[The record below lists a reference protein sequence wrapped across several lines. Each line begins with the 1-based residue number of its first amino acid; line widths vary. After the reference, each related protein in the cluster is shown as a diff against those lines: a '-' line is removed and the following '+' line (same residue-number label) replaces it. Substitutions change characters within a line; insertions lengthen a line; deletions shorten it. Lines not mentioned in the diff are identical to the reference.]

1 MSFLAAI
8 GSAIASISLTE
19 VIVGAI
25 IATALSVLAQLIMMP
40 SRKGQRDPFE
50 PTQYTRREVGGT
62 TPVVVGRR
70 LTYGIEVFRKNDST
84 YPGASSRQ
92 FYQVI
97 YSVGPIGFI
106 GNTRVF
112 NERDI
117 FALGHQGAHSS
128 LIDFRFG
135 TLDQA
140 PTGFGWSDIGGDP
153 SQAKNKYDALGL
165 MVTPDAAHP
174 LAYVGRAG
182 INLFLAA
189 DEQGRNSGANIAV
202 DSVVDGLTCRRFKN
216 TGGEYVCHV
225 GGHNQWVEYWYN
237 NKRYAAQVEAGT
249 YTANELAEA
258 VEIALNAAVDDDEQA
273 TPITF
278 TVSTGT
284 SENTYTGEIETRFTI
299 STTTENVRL
308 LTWTGS
314 HRGADIWDD
323 LGFLRGARY
332 DFDPTKSGGNEFDDL
347 RLAGS
352 GPYSISSF
360 HPFERV
366 FTRNPIRICFELRT
380 NPDVSP
386 GIERPDDFDQSL
398 MYAEEQY
405 CNEIVSVG
413 DVTQYDIQPR
423 NVLPML
429 KRVYGADGLI
439 SGTTRNPSSLLY
451 LIDGSYANED
461 VSSGVSIESFVPQ
474 IVFPFY
480 ATKHKVNKIV
490 IKTNN
495 TNAQSYRLQY
505 ATKAAHSMS
514 VKSIYGIPTNSLFW
528 DDTDWEDVP
537 GGTISNSTDAEK
549 TIEFETIDTWG
560 IRIIAFSA
568 ASGSNFSLCE
578 VEIYAIRNFNIPPK
592 NIAPSCNPLAVNA
605 VVNEL
610 GNYFNI
616 FGGMRRLVD
625 NSTVENLQFST
636 APDGSGTEGPY
647 YEIRFPFKRC
657 IGMFV
662 LATNVGE
669 PQSYKIYYQEATDGD
684 WILLAERENIKG
696 TDYVFVSPTEMISF
710 RITDMNRSGGSAPF
724 SLTEI
729 EAYDA
734 IPSRRYTL
742 DAINENGEKF
752 KDFLLRLYESFFAIP
767 CNQFGRKWIRVER
780 DVSPVQEINED
791 HVITYQKKRL
801 PRREKVNQWIC
812 RYSNEIQNY
821 ETDVIVIDDYA
832 SQLRPHHY
840 PGGGTGEVISSR
852 EVEFYGVT
860 RPMQMLRMGN
870 IIRNRARYA
879 DRVHYLECRP
889 GTVSA
894 MIGDVIR
901 LNLPS
906 YRLTNQLVRILR
918 IIERGD
924 FATEIECVDHYADV
938 YADTPIALGDIQF
951 QRDAVAGSSNGL
963 PGVLPADVQNVIV
976 TASKIEADGI
986 STPSVSVTFIPP
998 DDPNYSHADFWV
1010 NYNDEIDESGER
1022 VYKHVS
1028 SQMQGDGAYAFP
1040 VDTTGA
1046 VDGVWTARVLV
1057 QAVSKTGTRKSITQI
1072 DSEYEQGINTA
1083 IGTVLVILD
1092 DTQEYFAAYLARS
1105 AWASQQGYMTEQFIA
1120 DGTTTQFTISET
1132 YRPFSVIVEV
1142 EGYTLRPKL
1151 AGVTDGTEGSQDTWE
1166 FQELLETNQ
1175 IEVYQYNAGTRDPL
1189 PDGSIILVHYIPY
1202 L

>member
-8 GSAIASISLTE
+8 GAAIASISLTE

-25 IATALSVLAQLIMMP
+25 IATALSVLAQIIMMP
-40 SRKGQRDPFE
+40 SRKGQRDPFK

-92 FYQVI
+92 FYFVV

-106 GNTRVF
+106 SNTRVF

-117 FALGHQGAHSS
+117 FALGHSGAHSA
-128 LIDFRFG
+128 LIDFRYG

-153 SQAKNKYDALGL
+153 SRAKNKYDALGL
-165 MVTPDAAHP
+165 MVTPNAPHP

-182 INLFLAA
+182 LNIFLAA
-189 DEQGRNSGANIAV
+189 DEQGRSQGANIAV
-202 DSVVDGLTCRRFKN
+202 DSIVDGLTCRRFKN
-216 TGGEYVCHV
+216 TDGDYVCHV

-237 NKRYAAQVEAGT
+237 KKRYAAQVEAGT
-249 YTANELAEA
+249 YTASELAAA
-258 VEIALNAAVDDDEQA
+258 VQTALNAAEDDDGQA

-278 TVSTGT
+278 TVSTSQT
-284 SENTYTGEIETRFTI
+284 TNAYSGETETRFTI
-299 STTTENVRL
+299 EAATADVRL

-332 DFDPTKSGGNEFDDL
+332 SFDPTKSGGNEFDDL
-347 RLAGS
+347 RLAGT
-352 GPYSISSF
+352 GPYSITSF

-366 FTRNPIRICFELRT
+366 FTRNPIRICYELRT

-386 GIERPDDFDQSL
+386 GIERPDDFDQAL
-398 MYAEEQY
+398 MLAEEQY
-405 CNEIVSVG
+405 CNEIVTVDG
-413 DVTQYDIQPR
+413 VTQYDVQPR

-439 SGTTRNPSSLLY
+439 SGTTGNPSSLLY
-451 LIDGSYANED
+451 LIDGEYANAAPIHPFSKE
-461 VSSGVSIESFVPQ
+461 SIQTTYVPQ
-474 IVFPFY
+474 ILFRFY
-480 ATKHKVNKIV
+480 PSYYKIDKIV

-495 TNAQSYRLQY
+495 TVAQSYKLQY
-505 ATKAAHSMS
+505 
-514 VKSIYGIPTNSLFW
+514 TNAKPDRLCFFSYAWSDYLF
-528 DDTDWEDVP
+528 TDIP
-537 GGTISNSTDAEK
+537 GGTITDSTEPVK
-549 TIEFETIDTWG
+549 TIEFDAIYVTG
-560 IRIIAFSA
+560 IRIVGFSA
-568 ASGSNFSLCE
+568 KSGPFSLCE
-578 VEIYAIRNFNIPPK
+578 VEVYTTKGRRVVHKNLISLLRTEIAININVIGNVNFLSDGGTNK
-592 NIAPSCNPLAVNA
+592 DV
-605 VVNEL
+605 
-610 GNYFNI
+610 I
-616 FGGMRRLVD
+616 FDTMPG
-625 NSTVENLQFST
+625 
-636 APDGSGTEGPY
+636 GSGTSGPY
-647 YEIRFPFKRC
+647 YEIRFPFKRR
-657 IGMFV
+657 IGLIV

-669 PQSYKIYYQEATDGD
+669 PQSYKIYYQASTDGD
-684 WILLAERENIKG
+684 WTLLAERADIKG
-696 TDYVFVSPTEMISF
+696 TDYVFVPPTEMISF
-710 RITDMNRSGGSAPF
+710 RITDMSRSGGTAPF

-780 DVSPVQEINED
+780 DEPPVQEINED
-791 HVITYQKKRL
+791 HVVTYQKKRF
-801 PRREKVNQWIC
+801 PRREKVNQWLC
-812 RYSNEIQNY
+812 RYANEIQNY
-821 ETDVIVIDDYA
+821 ETDVVVMDDYA
-832 SQLRPHHY
+832 SQLRQHRY

-870 IIRNRARYA
+870 ILRNRARYA

-894 MIGDVIR
+894 VIGDVIR

-906 YRLTNQLVRILR
+906 YRVRNQLVRILR
-918 IIERGD
+918 VVERGD
-924 FATEIECVDHYADV
+924 FATELECVDHFADV
-938 YADTPIALGDIQF
+938 YADTAISLGDIQF
-951 QRDAVAGSSNGL
+951 QRDAVAGGTNGL
-963 PGVLPADVQNVIV
+963 PGVLPADVQNVIAS
-976 TASKIEADGI
+976 ASKIETDGV
-986 STPSVSVTFIPP
+986 SAPWVSVTFSAPE
-998 DDPNYSHADFWV
+998 DPNYSHADFWV

-1072 DSEYEQGINTA
+1072 DAEYENGQNTA
-1083 IGTVLVILD
+1083 IGTVLVLLD
-1092 DTQEYFAAYLARS
+1092 DTQEFYSAYLAHS
-1105 AWASQQGYMTEQFIA
+1105 AWASQQAYITEQFIA
-1120 DGTTTQFTISET
+1120 DGTTTQFTIAET
-1132 YRPFSVIVEV
+1132 YRPFTVVVEV
-1142 EGYTLRPKL
+1142 DGYTLRPKL

-1166 FQELLETNQ
+1166 FQELTETNQ
-1175 IEVYQYNAGTRDPL
+1175 IEVFQYDAGQRDPL
-1189 PDGSIILVHYIPY
+1189 PEGSIILAHYIPY

>member
-8 GSAIASISLTE
+8 GTAIASISLTE

-40 SRKGQRDPFE
+40 SRKGQRDPFK

-92 FYQVI
+92 FYFVV
-97 YSVGPIGFI
+97 YSVGPVGFI
-106 GNTRVF
+106 SNTRVF

-117 FALGHQGAHSS
+117 FALGHSGAHSA
-128 LIDFRFG
+128 LIDFRYG
-135 TLDQA
+135 TLDQT

-182 INLFLAA
+182 INIFLAA
-189 DEQGRNSGANIAV
+189 DEQGRNQGANIAV

-216 TGGEYVCHV
+216 TNGDYVCHV
-225 GGHNQWVEYWYN
+225 GGHNHWVEYWYN
-237 NKRYAAQVEAGT
+237 NKRYAAQIEAGT
-249 YTANELAEA
+249 YTADELADA
-258 VEIALNAAVDDDEQA
+258 VETALNAAVDDDGQT
-273 TPITF
+273 TPVTF

-284 SENTYTGEIETRFTI
+284 SENTYTGETETRFTI
-299 STTTENVRL
+299 STATANVRL

-323 LGFLRGARY
+323 LGILRGARY
-332 DFDPTKSGGNEFDDL
+332 SFDPTKSGGNEFDDL
-347 RLAGS
+347 RLAGA
-352 GPYSISSF
+352 GPYSITSF

-366 FTRNPIRICFELRT
+366 FTRNPIRICYELRT

-386 GIERPDDFDQSL
+386 GIERPDDFDQAL
-398 MYAEEQY
+398 MLAEEQY

-413 DVTQYDIQPR
+413 GVMQYDVQPR

-429 KRVYGADGLI
+429 KRVYGAEGLI
-439 SGTTRNPSSLLY
+439 SGTTGNPSGLLY
-451 LIDGSYANED
+451 LIDGEYANAAP
-461 VSSGVSIESFVPQ
+461 INPRLKESFVPQ
-474 IVFPFY
+474 ILFRFY
-480 ATKHKVNKIV
+480 PSYYKIDKIV

-495 TNAQSYRLQY
+495 TVAQSYKLQY
-505 ATKAAHSMS
+505 
-514 VKSIYGIPTNSLFW
+514 TNAKPDRLYYFSFAWSDYLF
-528 DDTDWEDVP
+528 TDIP
-537 GGTISNSTDAEK
+537 GGTITNSTEPVK
-549 TIEFETIDTWG
+549 TIEFDAINATG
-560 IRIIAFSA
+560 IRIVGFSA
-568 ASGSNFSLCE
+568 ESGSFSLCE
-578 VEIYAIRNFNIPPK
+578 VEVYTKGGRVVQNNLISMLRTEIAINI
-592 NIAPSCNPLAVNA
+592 NII
-605 VVNEL
+605 
-610 GNYFNI
+610 GNVHYLSDGGTNKDVI
-616 FGGMRRLVD
+616 FDTMPG
-625 NSTVENLQFST
+625 
-636 APDGSGTEGPY
+636 GSGTSGPY
-647 YEIRFPFKRC
+647 YEIRFPFKRT
-657 IGMFV
+657 IGLIV
-662 LATNVGE
+662 LATNAGE
-669 PQSYKIYYQEATDGD
+669 SQSYKLYYQAATGGD
-684 WILLAERENIKG
+684 WTLLADRVDIKG
-696 TDYVFVSPTEMISF
+696 TDYVFIEPTEMIAF
-710 RITDMNRSGGSAPF
+710 RITDMSCGGGTAPF
-724 SLTEI
+724 SITEI

-742 DAINENGEKF
+742 DAINEDGGRF

-780 DVSPVQEINED
+780 DEPPVQEINED
-791 HVITYQKKRL
+791 HVVTYQKKRL

-812 RYSNEIQNY
+812 RYANEIQGY
-821 ETDVIVIDDYA
+821 ETDVVTIDDYA
-832 SQLRPHHY
+832 SQLRQHRY
-840 PGGGTGEVISSR
+840 PGGGTGEVISAR

-870 IIRNRARYA
+870 ILRNRARYA

-894 MIGDVIR
+894 VIGDVVR

-906 YRLTNQLVRILR
+906 YRVTNQLVRILR
-918 IIERGD
+918 IVERGD
-924 FATEIECVDHYADV
+924 FATELECVDHFADV
-938 YADTPIALGDIQF
+938 YADTVISLGDIQF
-951 QRDAVAGSSNGL
+951 QRDAVSGGSSGL
-963 PGVLPADVQNVIV
+963 PGVLPADVQNVIA
-976 TASKIEADGI
+976 TASKVETDGV
-986 STPSVSVTFIPP
+986 SSPSVNVTFTPP

-1010 NYNDEIDESGER
+1010 NYNDEVDANGDR

-1028 SQMQGDGAYAFP
+1028 SQRQGDGAYAFP

-1046 VDGVWTARVLV
+1046 VDGSWTARVLV
-1057 QAVSKTGTRKSITQI
+1057 QSVSKTGTKKSITQI
-1072 DSEYEQGINTA
+1072 DAEFENGQNTA
-1083 IGTVLVILD
+1083 IGTVLILLD
-1092 DTQEYFAAYLARS
+1092 DTQEYYAAYLAKNG
-1105 AWASQQGYMTEQFIA
+1105 WTASQAYITEQFIA
-1120 DGTTTQFTISET
+1120 DGTTTQFTIAET
-1132 YRPFSVIVEV
+1132 YRPFTVIVEV
-1142 EGYTLRPKL
+1142 DGYTLRPKL

-1175 IEVYQYNAGTRDPL
+1175 IEVYQYDAGTREPL
-1189 PDGSIILVHYIPY
+1189 PNGAIILAHYIPY

>member
-92 FYQVI
+92 FYFVV

-106 GNTRVF
+106 SNTRVF

-117 FALGHQGAHSS
+117 FALGHSGAHSA
-128 LIDFRFG
+128 LIDFRYG
-135 TLDQA
+135 TLDQN
-140 PTGFGWSDIGGDP
+140 PTGFGWSDIAGDP
-153 SQAKNKYDALGL
+153 SQAKTKYDALGL
-165 MVTPDAAHP
+165 MLTPDAAHP

-189 DEQGRNSGANIAV
+189 DEQGRNQGANIAV
-202 DSVVDGLTCRRFKN
+202 DSIVDGLICRRFKN
-216 TGGEYVCHV
+216 TDGDYVCHV

-237 NKRYAAQVEAGT
+237 NKRYAAQIEAGT
-249 YTANELAEA
+249 YTADELAAA
-258 VEIALNAAVDDDEQA
+258 VQAALNAAEDDDGQT

-284 SENTYTGEIETRFTI
+284 SENAYTGETETRFTI
-299 STTTENVRL
+299 ETAAADVRL

-332 DFDPTKSGGNEFDDL
+332 SFDPTKSGGNEFDDL
-347 RLAGS
+347 RLAGA
-352 GPYSISSF
+352 GPYSIMSF
-360 HPFERV
+360 YPFERV

-386 GIERPDDFDQSL
+386 GIERPDDFDQAL
-398 MYAEEQY
+398 MLAEEQY

-413 DVTQYDIQPR
+413 GVTQYDVQPR

-439 SGTTRNPSSLLY
+439 SGTTGKPSSLLY
-451 LIDGSYANED
+451 LIDGAYANAAAVTSVND
-461 VSSGVSIESFVPQ
+461 FVPQ
-474 IVFPFY
+474 FGFSFGGYQAYNV
-480 ATKHKVNKIV
+480 TKVV
-490 IKTNN
+490 VKTNN
-495 TNAQSYRLQY
+495 TAVAQSYQLQY
-505 ATKAAHSMS
+505 TNSDPQKITGWM
-514 VKSIYGIPTNSLFW
+514 GIPTYGWPDNVWTNL
-528 DDTDWEDVP
+528 P
-537 GGTISNSTDAEK
+537 GGTVIGSTDAVK
-549 TIEFETIDTWG
+549 TITLSSAITMRALRFVNY
-560 IRIIAFSA
+560 SA
-568 ASGSNFSLCE
+568 ASGMFSLCE
-578 VEIYAIRNFNIPPK
+578 VEIITKVKQVYPFTKYEK
-592 NIAPSCNPLAVNA
+592 NIAPNSIFIAINTKAVIDTYYSKGTNLLIDGTTTGDVKFDSVSA
-605 VVNEL
+605 GEGVN
-610 GNYFNI
+610 
-616 FGGMRRLVD
+616 
-625 NSTVENLQFST
+625 
-636 APDGSGTEGPY
+636 GPY
-647 YEIRFPFKRC
+647 YEIRFPFKRT
-657 IGMFV
+657 IGLIV
-662 LATNVGE
+662 LATNAGE
-669 PQSYKIYYQEATDGD
+669 SQSCKIYYQAETGGEWA
-684 WILLAERENIKG
+684 LLADRADFKG
-696 TDYVFVSPTEMISF
+696 TDYIFVTPTEMIAF
-710 RITDMNRSGGSAPF
+710 RITDMAQLGFTAPL

-780 DVSPVQEINED
+780 DEPPVQEINED
-791 HVITYQKKRL
+791 HVVTYQKKRL
-801 PRREKVNQWIC
+801 PRREKVNQWLC
-812 RYSNEIQNY
+812 RYANEIQNY
-821 ETDVIVIDDYA
+821 ETDVVVIDDYA
-832 SQLRPHHY
+832 SQLRQHHY

-870 IIRNRARYA
+870 VLRNRARYA

-894 MIGDVIR
+894 VIGDVVR

-906 YRLTNQLVRILR
+906 HRVRNQLVRILR
-918 IIERGD
+918 IVERAD
-924 FATEIECVDHYADV
+924 FATELECVDHFADV
-938 YADTPIALGDIQF
+938 YADTPVALGDIQF
-951 QRDAVAGSSNGL
+951 QRDAVAGGSSGL
-963 PGVLPADVQNVIV
+963 PGVLPADVQNVIAS
-976 TASKIEADGI
+976 ASKIEADGV
-986 STPSVSVTFIPP
+986 SSPSVSVTFTPP
-998 DDPNYSHADFWV
+998 EDPNYSHADFWV
-1010 NYNDEIDESGER
+1010 NYNDEVDANGDR

-1028 SQMQGDGAYAFP
+1028 SQRQGDGAYAFP

-1046 VDGVWTARVLV
+1046 VDGAWTARVLV
-1057 QAVSKTGTRKSITQI
+1057 QSVSKTGTKKSITQI
-1072 DSEYEQGINTA
+1072 DAEFENGQNTA
-1083 IGTVLVILD
+1083 IGTVLILLD
-1092 DTQEYFAAYLARS
+1092 DTQEYYAAYLAKNGW
-1105 AWASQQGYMTEQFIA
+1105 AASQAYITEQFIA
-1120 DGTTTQFTISET
+1120 DGVTTQFTIAET
-1132 YRPFSVIVEV
+1132 YKPFTVIVEV
-1142 EGYTLRPKL
+1142 DGYTLRKKL

-1175 IEVYQYNAGTRDPL
+1175 IEVYQYDAGTREPL
-1189 PDGSIILVHYIPY
+1189 PDGAIILAHYIPY